1 MPNIEHY
8 INRMYTLMGGLQ
20 NADRLGKPHSGTWQ
34 PLVNV
39 YERAEDIVVMVELP
53 GVDKDKIRVDIE
65 GDILRIEGVRPAKIP
80 EGTHHMQQM
89 EIPVGRFAR
98 LLRLPHNAERENVV
112 AEYDQGYL
120 TVTIPCGGDV

>member
-1 MPNIEHY
+1 MPNMEHY
-8 INRMYTLMGGLQ
+8 ISRMYTLMGGLQ
-20 NADRLGKPHSGTWQ
+20 NADRLSEPHSGTWQ

-39 YERAEDIVVMVELP
+39 YERADDIVVMVELP

-65 GDILRIEGVRPAKIP
+65 GDILRIEGERPARIP

-98 LLRLPHNAERENVV
+98 LLRLPRNAERENVE
-112 AEYDQGYL
+112 AEYDKGYL
-120 TVTIPCGGDV
+120 TITIPCGGGA